1 MKEEIGLIRFYIK
14 IFNQFGALVEEFG
27 LNAKTKQDAEIMARD
42 RMRTKRMDARCTF
55 KIS

>member
-27 LNAKTKQDAEIMARD
+27 LSAETKQDVEKMVRD
-42 RMRTKRMDARCTF
+42 RMRTNNMDARCTF